1 MASYAETLLAPG
13 EEVVLRS
20 HQHPLSLIL
29 DSRYGLLSWI
39 VAIAAALV
47 WLFIGQGGGL
57 IHDGAATVFWI
68 AVVIGV
74 VILAYNYWV
83 WRTEEYLVTNRR
95 LMKVTGVINKRSADS
110 SLEKINDAILE
121 ENLLGRI
128 LNYGDLD
135 ILTAAEVAV
144 DRYRMLSDAK
154 GFKKTMLEAK
164 HKLDM
169 GQFGRTDAAPNGN
182 AGASNGGTANGRVDT
197 PDEVAAALSSLAGL
211 RDQGAI
217 TPEEYEAKKQE
228 LLGRL

>member
-1 MASYAETLLAPG
+1 MPSYAETLLAPG
-13 EEVVLRS
+13 ETVVLRS

-29 DSRYGLLSWI
+29 DSRYGLLSWL
-39 VAIAAALV
+39 VAIGAALV
-47 WLFIGQGGGL
+47 WLFIGQSGGM
-57 IHDGAATVFWI
+57 IHDGASLVFWI
-68 AVVIGV
+68 AVALGV
-74 VILAYNYWV
+74 VILAFNYWV

-154 GFKKTMLEAK
+154 TFKKTMLDAK
-164 HKLDM
+164 HKLESGWSGGNGM
-169 GQFGRTDAAPNGN
+169 AAAP
-182 AGASNGGTANGRVDT
+182 AANGGAAAANGRIDT
-197 PDEVAAALSSLAGL
+197 ADEVAAALSSLATL

-217 TPEEYEAKKQE
+217 TAEEYEAKKQE